1 MAFEVY
7 KPRIKKGNV
16 ISLTKNH
23 IVMKPDMI
31 EKLDTNTVELAY
43 DRDTSV
49 IRISPA
55 EPETGF
61 SINKNKIG
69 ARGFFKYFEIDIKGK
84 YPIKFDE
91 TEKVILVDISTKN

>member
-31 EKLDTNTVELAY
+31 EKLDSNSVELAY
-43 DRDTSV
+43 DREKSI

-69 ARGFFKYFEIDIKGK
+69 ARGFFKYFEIDSKGK
-84 YPIKFDE
+84 YPIKFE
-91 TEKVILVDISTKN
+91 EEEKVILIDISKKN

>member
-23 IVMKPDMI
+23 IVMKTEMI
-31 EKLDTNTVELAY
+31 EKLNASSVELAY
-43 DRDTSV
+43 DRESNI
-49 IRISPA
+49 IRITPA

-69 ARGFFKYFEIDIKGK
+69 ARGFFKYFDIDRKGK
-84 YPIKFDE
+84 YPVKFDDE
-91 TEKVILVDISTKN
+91 EGSIYIDLNIQ

>member
-31 EKLDTNTVELAY
+31 ENLDTNTVELAY
-43 DRDTSV
+43 DRETSV

-91 TEKVILVDISTKN
+91 EEKTILIDISKKN

>member
-23 IVMKPDMI
+23 IVMKPEMV
-31 EKLDTNTVELAY
+31 ERLNALSVELAY
-43 DRDTSV
+43 DRETNM
-49 IRISPA
+49 IRIKPA

-69 ARGFFKYFEIDIKGK
+69 ARGFFKYFDIDRKGK
-84 YPIKFDE
+84 YPVKFDE
-91 TEKVILVDISTKN
+91 ADGSFYIDLSIQ